1 MWKRSFSVAVV
12 LLCLSLSLTAQD
24 TSALINQALD
34 QPVKMQF
41 DTVLPDAMSTIAK
54 TTGVR
59 IEAEAAVWDLLP
71 WGRQTNINAK
81 IENQTLRQAMDAITR
96 KLGLIY
102 VLKDEAVELQPM
114 PALRRLGRRA
124 TIQELQSLDLLSGQ
138 SLELKI
144 DRPTVKQLVDAVDAR
159 LAAGKSP
166 FAVEYRPGD
175 AIRPDKTV
183 SVPRNAALADAL
195 ETMARETAL
204 TWYPWGRTILIV
216 PKEEQIRGQLAK
228 TLTLRFP
235 GVEVSQ
241 VLSELSDRSGVKFEM
256 EPGAVQR
263 IPPEFRN
270 IHLVLD
276 NSSITQAL
284 ETISG
289 FTGLGYVVTPR
300 GIYLWN
306 QSSTPATA
314 RDPIVGM
321 ITLPDSGM
329 VILVPQSQVPP
340 DMRDYFK
347 QQTQK
352 ELEKVRQMMAE
363 QGFKPTTTKP
373 MTPTEASQN
382 RKPD

>member
-1 MWKRSFSVAVV
+1 MLKRSFSVAV
-12 LLCLSLSLTAQD
+12 LLLGLCVSLPAQD

-41 DTVLPDAMSTIAK
+41 DTVLPEAMATIAK

-71 WGRQTNINAK
+71 WGQQTNINAK

-102 VLKDEAVELQPM
+102 VLKDEAIELQPM

-124 TIQELQSLDLLSGQ
+124 TIQELQSLDLLCGQ
-138 SLELKI
+138 PLDLKL

-159 LAAGKSP
+159 LVAGKSP
-166 FAVEYRPGD
+166 FAVEYRPGE
-175 AIRPDKTV
+175 AIRADKTLA
-183 SVPRNAALADAL
+183 VPRTATLAEAL
-195 ETMARETAL
+195 ETMTRETPL
-204 TWYPWGRTILIV
+204 TWYPWGKTILIV
-216 PKEEQIRGQLAK
+216 PKEDQIRSQLAK
-228 TLTLRFP
+228 TLTLRYP

-256 EPGAVQR
+256 EPGAIQR
-263 IPPEFRN
+263 IPPEFRI

-276 NSSITQAL
+276 SSSVTQAL

-321 ITLPDSGM
+321 VTLPDSGM

-352 ELEKVRQMMAE
+352 ELEKVRQLMAE
-363 QGFKPTTTKP
+363 QGFKPTTTTTRPAK
-373 MTPTEASQN
+373 
-382 RKPD
+382 